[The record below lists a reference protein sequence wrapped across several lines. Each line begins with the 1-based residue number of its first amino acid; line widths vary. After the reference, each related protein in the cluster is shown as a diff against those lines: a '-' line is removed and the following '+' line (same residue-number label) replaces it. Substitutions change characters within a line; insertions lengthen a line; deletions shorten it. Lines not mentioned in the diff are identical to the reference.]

1 MDGAE
6 VKRVNKSKRVNL
18 TFESQSMDKLWT
30 VGKLAAN
37 EFP

>member
-6 VKRVNKSKRVNL
+6 VKRVNKSKRVSL

-30 VGKLAAN
+30 VDKLAAN